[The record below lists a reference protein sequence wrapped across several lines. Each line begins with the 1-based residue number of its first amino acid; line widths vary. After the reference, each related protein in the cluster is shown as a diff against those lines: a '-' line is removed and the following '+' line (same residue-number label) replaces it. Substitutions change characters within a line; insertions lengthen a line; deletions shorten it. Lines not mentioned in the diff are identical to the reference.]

1 MRHGPH
7 TYRPHSEL
15 VFRGSRK
22 RVARIKWRGNS
33 SPELWLF
40 LILIVVLL
48 VVVIPWMM
56 NHSAEWHQHDAQT
69 QHQPTR

>member
-22 RVARIKWRGNS
+22 RVGRIKWRGNS

-40 LILIVVLL
+40 LILILVLL

-56 NHSAEWHQHDAQT
+56 SHSAEWHHHDAQA